1 MNPEELT
8 VTRSRR
14 MAMLL
19 LPWRHTPPLSVTQS
33 YFKIH
38 LSQDERSEREK
49 FSDHGC

>member
-1 MNPEELT
+1 MDPEELT

-14 MAMLL
+14 MSMLP

-38 LSQDERSEREK
+38 LSQDERSEREE